1 MTCLCTHVIYVKA
14 HLGVYNCNSHS
25 NKMYYE
31 SDFLLYS
38 IVHVEII
45 IVVIIKLYSVIIYL
59 ILRFHNPKQS
69 KFGCWSI
76 DLNTV

>member
-1 MTCLCTHVIYVKA
+1 MCTTVIVIVIKCIMK
-14 HLGVYNCNSHS
+14 VI
-25 NKMYYE
+25 
-31 SDFLLYS
+31 FLLYS

-76 DLNTV
+76 DLNTL